1 MIISVRDWSEVSTCG
16 KRSDVE
22 GAAWREAEKN
32 GVGGRMSEAGG
43 GGAG

>member
-22 GAAWREAEKN
+22 GAAWRKEGKEW
-32 GVGGRMSEAGG
+32 VGREDE
-43 GGAG
+43 